1 MRHTF
6 ISMFVAKFRS
16 VGEASLQAGNSAA
29 IIRKHYLNLKSP
41 AEAADFF
48 GIVPHTA
55 DEPAG
60 NVVPIEDAFR
70 PAV

>member
-1 MRHTF
+1 
-6 ISMFVAKFRS
+6 MFAAKYRS
-16 VGEASLQAGNSAA
+16 VGEASLQAGNSEA

-48 GIVPHTA
+48 GIVPRAA

-60 NVVPIEDAFR
+60 NVVPIGDALR
-70 PAV
+70 PAI